1 MQEFHELIKN
11 FDKIRDYMRQF
22 YVYGFKVRSD
32 FDAKSARTYDNERR
46 RIESWLGDYTRSC
59 YTAKGKHLYISVDG
73 KSIPRNP
80 LYAAWK
86 SKTFTDNDL
95 LLHFFLTDLLTEN
108 EQGMTAGELCDSI
121 VASYGCVFDSQTI
134 RLKLKEYESL
144 GLLFSEK
151 KGKALYYR
159 LAPDLPCEKGAAA
172 GEADPSHGL
181 WERILT
187 AVKFFQEAVPF
198 GFVGSTILD
207 RSGARNTLFQWKHH
221 FIVHTLEDGI
231 LSDALSAIRQKR
243 AVRLENK
250 SSRSGKLTVMEGI
263 PLKIMVSTRTGRRYL
278 CLYQEESRRFNTLRL
293 DCITKIQLLQEC
305 PFYEELSLKL
315 KRNLPHCW
323 GVSFG
328 SSRSRLEEICM
339 KLYIDEK
346 KEPYILNRLYREGRG
361 GEVLR
366 IRENEYLYSGFFFD
380 TNEMLSW
387 VKTFTGRVMDI
398 QCSNQAAVSKVT
410 GDWERMYHMYCDTD
424 MEIPEKNISGEPDDR
439 ERK

>member
-1 MQEFHELIKN
+1 M
-11 FDKIRDYMRQF
+11 YMALR
-22 YVYGFKVRSD
+22 YEVILMPKAPVLMTMK
-32 FDAKSARTYDNERR
+32 DA
-46 RIESWLGDYTRSC
+46 ESKAGWGDYTRSG

-73 KSIPRNP
+73 KTIPRNP

-159 LAPDLPCEKGAAA
+159 LAPDFPCEKGAAA

-187 AVKFFQEAVPF
+187 AVKFFQEAAPF

-293 DCITKIQLLQEC
+293 DCITKVQLLQEC

-323 GVSFG
+323 GRFLREQPQPAG
-328 SSRSRLEEICM
+328 RNMHEA
-339 KLYIDEK
+339 
-346 KEPYILNRLYREGRG
+346 LYRRKKRALHPQQAVPGGPGRG
-361 GEVLR
+361 
-366 IRENEYLYSGFFFD
+366 SAPD
-380 TNEMLSW
+380 TG
-387 VKTFTGRVMDI
+387 K
-398 QCSNQAAVSKVT
+398 
-410 GDWERMYHMYCDTD
+410 
-424 MEIPEKNISGEPDDR
+424 
-439 ERK
+439 

>member
-46 RIESWLGDYTRSC
+46 RIESWLGDYTCSG
-59 YTAKGKHLYISVDG
+59 YTSKGKHLYISVDG
-73 KSIPRNP
+73 KTIPRNP

-95 LLHFFLTDLLTEN
+95 LLHFFLTDLLTDRER
-108 EQGMTAGELCDSI
+108 GMTAGEICNSI
-121 VASYGCVFDSQTI
+121 VTSYGCIFDSQTI

-144 GLLFSEK
+144 GLFLSEK

-159 LAPDLPCEKGAAA
+159 LVPDLPCEKESAA
-172 GEADPSHGL
+172 GEQESVPGL
-181 WERILT
+181 WGRILT
-187 AVKFFQEAVPF
+187 AVTFFQEAAPF

-207 RSGARNTLFQWKHH
+207 RSGIRNQIFQWKHH
-221 FIVHTLEDGI
+221 FIVHTLEDSI
-231 LSDALSAIRQKR
+231 LSDGLEAIRKR
-243 AVRLENK
+243 CAVRLENK

-263 PLKIMVSTRTGRRYL
+263 PLKILVSTRTGRRYL
-278 CLYQEESRRFNTLRL
+278 CLYQEESRRFNALRL

-315 KRNLPHCW
+315 GRNLPHCW

-328 SSRSRLEEICM
+328 GRSSRLEEVCI
-339 KLYIDEK
+339 KLSIDEK

-398 QCSNQAAVSKVT
+398 QCSNQAAVNKVMT
-410 GDWERMYHMYCDTD
+410 DWERMYQMYCGCDSAD
-424 MEIPEKNISGEPDDR
+424 SGETR
-439 ERK
+439 

>member
-46 RIESWLGDYTRSC
+46 RIESWLGDYTRSG

-73 KSIPRNP
+73 KTIPRNP

-187 AVKFFQEAVPF
+187 AVKFFSGSGSLRFCGKHDSGSERCPEYLISMEASFHRPYTGGRHPFGRTQRYPAETRCTSGKQKQPQRKAYGYGRDPFKNHGQHQDRKAVSVPVPGREPAFQHTAPGLHHQNTASSGMPFLRGAVP
-198 GFVGSTILD
+198 
-207 RSGARNTLFQWKHH
+207 
-221 FIVHTLEDGI
+221 
-231 LSDALSAIRQKR
+231 
-243 AVRLENK
+243 
-250 SSRSGKLTVMEGI
+250 
-263 PLKIMVSTRTGRRYL
+263 
-278 CLYQEESRRFNTLRL
+278 
-293 DCITKIQLLQEC
+293 
-305 PFYEELSLKL
+305 
-315 KRNLPHCW
+315 
-323 GVSFG
+323 
-328 SSRSRLEEICM
+328 
-339 KLYIDEK
+339 
-346 KEPYILNRLYREGRG
+346 
-361 GEVLR
+361 
-366 IRENEYLYSGFFFD
+366 
-380 TNEMLSW
+380 
-387 VKTFTGRVMDI
+387 
-398 QCSNQAAVSKVT
+398 
-410 GDWERMYHMYCDTD
+410 
-424 MEIPEKNISGEPDDR
+424 
-439 ERK
+439 